1 MDLAQRMAVQP
12 TRALGL
18 AKRHYR
24 RSLEADFA
32 TMLREEMAGQALIS
46 VTADR
51 EELANAMKEGR
62 PPEFRGD

>member
-1 MDLAQRMAVQP
+1 
-12 TRALGL
+12 
-18 AKRHYR
+18 
-24 RSLEADFA
+24 
-32 TMLREEMAGQALIS
+32 MLREEMAGQALIS